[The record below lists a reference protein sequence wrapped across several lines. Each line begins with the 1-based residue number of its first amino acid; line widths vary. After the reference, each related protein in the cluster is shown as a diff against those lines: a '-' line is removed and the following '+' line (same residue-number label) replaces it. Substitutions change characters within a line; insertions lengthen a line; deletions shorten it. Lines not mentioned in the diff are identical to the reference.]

1 MLRMTLSWTFAVAA
15 FENRLNHQPFR
26 RMYDPIANLD
36 SPLVPPSLTDA
47 FMTRREMLA
56 RSGSGFGLTALA
68 ALIGMGELPGIE
80 VLGQDGGFSP
90 LAPKKTHFAA
100 KAKHIIQ
107 IFAQGAPT
115 HIDTWDPKPELK
127 RRDGQNISGRGRG
140 GTAFGSPFDF
150 APTGQSGLQ
159 MSPVWPELRR
169 HADRLAVVRSMH
181 TDIPAH
187 DTAQVMFNTGSL
199 RRIMPSVG
207 SWVLYGMGSDNE
219 SLPGFVALSNGNV
232 NANNM
237 RAAFLPGAFQGTQV
251 NTNARRV
258 EDLIA
263 NIRNRNISLPEQRR
277 QLDLLH
283 SLNEVHK
290 QKMKKDGQLEARLQ
304 AYELAFKMQMEAIDA
319 FDANK
324 EPDSVQEEY
333 GNTGTGRQMLIARRL
348 VERGV
353 RFVQVWHGGWDHHNN
368 IAQNLPRKAGEIDR
382 PFSALITDLERKG
395 LLDET
400 LILWGGEFGRT
411 PAADGNA
418 GGNPGRNHNSRA
430 FSVVMAGG
438 GIKGGM
444 AYGATDELGGAAVEK
459 KVHIHDLHATVL
471 ALMGFDHEKLTFR
484 HNGRD
489 FRLTDVYG
497 KVVKDIIT

>member
-1 MLRMTLSWTFAVAA
+1 MIPPTEHDDYSRLHPLPGIEDHFMSRRDFLS
-15 FENRLNHQPFR
+15 
-26 RMYDPIANLD
+26 
-36 SPLVPPSLTDA
+36 
-47 FMTRREMLA
+47 
-56 RSGSGFGLTALA
+56 RSGTGFGLTALT
-68 ALIGMGELPGIE
+68 ALCALGELPGIDL
-80 VLGQDGGFSP
+80 LGQDAQFSP
-90 LAPKKTHFAA
+90 LAPKKSHFPV
-100 KAKHIIQ
+100 KAKRIIQ

-115 HIDTWDPKPELK
+115 HIDTWDPKPELQK
-127 RRDGQNISGRGRG
+127 INGQALTSGRR
-140 GTAFGSPFDF
+140 GTAFGSPFTF
-150 APTGQSGLQ
+150 EKKGQSGLD
-159 MSPVWPELRR
+159 MSPVWPELGN
-169 HADRLAVVRSMH
+169 HADKLAVIRSMH

-207 SWVLYGMGSDNE
+207 SWMLYGMGSDNQ
-219 SLPGFVALSNGNV
+219 SLPGFVALSNGNI

-237 RAAFLPGAFQGTQV
+237 RSAFLPGSFQGTQV
-251 NTNARRV
+251 NTQTRNV

-263 NIRNRNISLPEQRR
+263 NIRNRNVSLPEQRR

-304 AYELAFKMQMEAIDA
+304 AYELAFKMQLEAIDA
-319 FDANK
+319 FDATK
-324 EPDSVQEEY
+324 EPQAMQTLY
-333 GNTGTGRQMLIARRL
+333 GNTNEGRRMLMARRL
-348 VERGV
+348 LERGV

-368 IAQNLPRKAGEIDR
+368 IAQNLPRKAGEIDK
-382 PFSALITDLERKG
+382 PLAALITDLEQRG
-395 LLDET
+395 MLDET

-418 GGNPGRNHNSRA
+418 GGGAGRNHNSRA
-430 FSVVMAGG
+430 FSVMMAGG
-438 GIKGGM
+438 GVKGGM
-444 AYGATDELGGAAVEK
+444 AYGATDELGGAAVEN
-459 KVHIHDLHATVL
+459 KVHIHDLHATLL

-497 KVVKDIIT
+497 SVVKDIIA